1 MKRDDKYT
9 YDWEAMKRIVAV
21 LLLLASRIDGLA
33 KAGLAPDIRLFCR
46 FLQAEQATREF
57 VADMIFDAQYPLAEL
72 ACPEEIDA
80 YTFARDQDLYL
91 SGLAVAFRR
100 LAATLAMLLTLC
112 RTSLCRRPRTA
123 ESHDR
128 KAQCGDGVLEH
139 TSYQAISRHASGPTS
154 RKSVPP

>member
-80 YTFARDQDLYL
+80 YTFARDQNLPVRARRCVPTV
-91 SGLAVAFRR
+91 SGHLGD
-100 LAATLAMLLTLC
+100 AADALPHLTL
-112 RTSLCRRPRTA
+112 PQA
-123 ESHDR
+123 PHGR
-128 KAQCGDGVLEH
+128 K
-139 TSYQAISRHASGPTS
+139 P
-154 RKSVPP
+154 